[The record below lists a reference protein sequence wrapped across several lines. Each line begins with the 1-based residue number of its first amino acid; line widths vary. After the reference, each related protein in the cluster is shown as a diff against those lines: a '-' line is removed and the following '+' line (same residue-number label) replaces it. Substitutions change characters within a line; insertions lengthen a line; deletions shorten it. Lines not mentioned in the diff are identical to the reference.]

1 MGRQFGFFMNEADT
15 RAFISYVMQ
24 DSFVLQEGTTFSPEF
39 ITSTTQIKEDWN
51 TLLFSKEEI
60 DKLKTEHI
68 HGISCDFM
76 IINSIDSPV
85 IEFARTNVLYDKKK
99 IMEGR
104 IWIELKYFRNTQLE
118 EKAEYLLP
126 WYNQLVRWI
135 KKNVHCEE
143 MLQGGKRK
151 KVYISKSLV
160 KLMKE
165 DGFCAEGYLELLHDK
180 ECEKTPIK

>member
-24 DSFVLQEGTTFSPEF
+24 NSFVLQEGTTFSPEF
-39 ITSTTQIKEDWN
+39 ITSTTQVKEDWN

-68 HGISCDFM
+68 HGTSCEFM

-104 IWIELKYFRNTQLE
+104 IWVELKYFKNTQLE

-135 KKNVHCEE
+135 KKMFIVKKCCRVEK
-143 MLQGGKRK
+143 GKK
-151 KVYISKSLV
+151 SILAKVL
-160 KLMKE
+160 
-165 DGFCAEGYLELLHDK
+165 
-180 ECEKTPIK
+180 